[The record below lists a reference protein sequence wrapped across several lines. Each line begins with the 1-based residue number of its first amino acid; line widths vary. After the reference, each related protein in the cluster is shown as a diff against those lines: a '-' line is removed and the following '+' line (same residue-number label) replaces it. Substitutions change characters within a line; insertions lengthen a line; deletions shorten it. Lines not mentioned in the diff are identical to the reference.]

1 MREQGESADWY
12 KMVCDFETVFIL
24 LVEATSTTTI
34 IMTDH
39 KSHQYE
45 EALTSLAK
53 NSAMALF
60 LILGLILGLLL
71 MLCITVILS
80 KISSN
85 PNSQQETD
93 VEKGCEDTE
102 DEDSNNNKKV

>member
-24 LVEATSTTTI
+24 LAEATSTTTI

-45 EALTSLAK
+45 EALTRLAQ

-71 MLCITVILS
+71 MLCITILLG
-80 KISSN
+80 KMSSN

-93 VEKGCEDTE
+93 VEKGGEEVD
-102 DEDSNNNKKV
+102 NKEKV